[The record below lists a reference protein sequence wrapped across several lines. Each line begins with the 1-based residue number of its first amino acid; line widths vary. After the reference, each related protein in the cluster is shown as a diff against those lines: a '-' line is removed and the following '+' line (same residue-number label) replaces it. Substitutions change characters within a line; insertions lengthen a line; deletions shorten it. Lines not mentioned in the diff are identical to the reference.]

1 MGRGLS
7 ELQKTILEL
16 AWHEKEKHRN
26 ASKDKELVARW
37 LQWDHDNFK
46 RYLLPYDEKP
56 IPPAEFAPF
65 IEDNWMGYAWIA
77 DIFVRYYHWIPCS
90 ITRRGQSKFSKSEIG
105 MHTYMAA
112 YIAVRKALTR
122 LQSRKL
128 ISISGDQSSY
138 ALTSEGHD
146 LMAKLLEPK
155 SADKVEMRYLKDV
168 NLLPTGEYMHHRGK
182 IIEVSRYEA
191 ERMLRSG
198 VFEMV

>member
-7 ELQKTILEL
+7 ELQKAILEL

-46 RYLLPYDEKP
+46 RYLLPDDEKP
-56 IPPAEFAPF
+56 IPPTEFAPF
-65 IEDNWMGYAWIA
+65 IEDNWMGYAWIT
-77 DIFVRYYHWIPCS
+77 DIFVRYYHWTPCS
-90 ITRRGQSKFSKSEIG
+90 VARRGRSRFSKSKIG
-105 MHTYMAA
+105 MHPYMAA

-128 ISISGDQSSY
+128 IFITKDLSSY

-146 LMAKLLEPK
+146 LMAKL
-155 SADKVEMRYLKDV
+155 VQ
-168 NLLPTGEYMHHRGK
+168 
-182 IIEVSRYEA
+182 
-191 ERMLRSG
+191 
-198 VFEMV
+198 

>member
-16 AWHEKEKHRN
+16 GWLEKEKHRN
-26 ASKDKELVARW
+26 ASKDKALVTRW
-37 LQWDHDNFK
+37 RQWDNDNFK

-65 IEDNWMGYAWIA
+65 IEDNWMGYAWIT

-105 MHTYMAA
+105 IKPYMTA

-128 ISISGDQSSY
+128 ILITKDLSSY

-146 LMAKLLEPK
+146 LMAKL
-155 SADKVEMRYLKDV
+155 VQ
-168 NLLPTGEYMHHRGK
+168 
-182 IIEVSRYEA
+182 
-191 ERMLRSG
+191 
-198 VFEMV
+198 